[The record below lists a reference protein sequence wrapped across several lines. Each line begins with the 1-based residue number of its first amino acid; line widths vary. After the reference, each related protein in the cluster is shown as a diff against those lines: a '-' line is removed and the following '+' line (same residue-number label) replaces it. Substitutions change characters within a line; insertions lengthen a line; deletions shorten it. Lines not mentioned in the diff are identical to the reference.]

1 MNAETVDARAELR
14 KPVDT
19 GLTRPPVVALQP
31 VLAQVTEVA
40 EADAL
45 RPVVHCLR
53 IRPARPAQPLPQVVE
68 AGFGDLYAKRDDLRT
83 HRGNLTSRSGPWH
96 PHRSLLPH
104 CSLFPHRSLL
114 PHWRRR
120 EPAVGPRLVAEFVDE
135 LGLCPG
141 VVVSVVMQRSEPSLE
156 CAVPGGVVRVSA
168 QVVMQQLIPGRQGTG
183 LDNMQM

>member
-14 KPVDT
+14 KPVET

-68 AGFGDLYAKRDDLRT
+68 VSFGYLYAKRDDLCT
-83 HRGNLTSRSGPWH
+83 HGGHLT
-96 PHRSLLPH
+96 
-104 CSLFPHRSLL
+104 
-114 PHWRRR
+114 
-120 EPAVGPRLVAEFVDE
+120 
-135 LGLCPG
+135 
-141 VVVSVVMQRSEPSLE
+141 E
-156 CAVPGGVVRVSA
+156 CAVPGGVVRWPCRHSPGNT
-168 QVVMQQLIPGRQGTG
+168 LIPGRQGT
-183 LDNMQM
+183 